1 MNPLQDADP
10 LQSPQYSNSESS
22 LVLPKIRAS
31 PVASLAGLPYRRSNP
46 SLSSLFASTA
56 SILPKSRSGSVT
68 PTAPL
73 VAGSVFSPGA
83 THGAASP
90 ASTPQGSQPAD
101 EARTLILRSFVPHV
115 GVFAS
120 ADADELV
127 QQKGLPG
134 GFVELVRPFGERVH
148 GKVTIRDSIGAS
160 RSWDDFGIRFT
171 GLRDGIGVPPGG
183 ARRSTDSRPG
193 TANGYRNSTEAA
205 DAAWLR
211 VGGDVRSIEEV
222 VDRHLA
228 YAEEQSGPT
237 DYLNHKQNTFETPI
251 ASSPFY
257 ALYLRRLLSGLP
269 MAPHETFS
277 HPVACVLAISSRSPS
292 PIEELRRLYTATSTG
307 DQRLPHWVNNEFLR
321 YYVLVHDEDHDDI
334 SKSTSLFEQMKRH
347 FGLHCHLLRLRT
359 NQCVSSDEDC
369 IRIPTCEWI
378 SASEEL
384 AEIHRREDISDPNI
398 YLHESDAA
406 ALRTFVRELTT
417 QSIVPVMERL
427 IATWNEQ
434 VASRRRGISGR
445 FMSLSKKW
453 SPFSSSR
460 TSSNPASSN
469 PSNTNYDSLQGFY
482 RPDSPE
488 ATMRKLA
495 DYAFMLRDFKLASSV
510 YDLLRTDFNT
520 DKAWKHY
527 AAANEM
533 CAVATLMTPANLSS
547 KTRTENVDQMLE
559 SASYSFLSRCG
570 APFYAL
576 RTLAMGLEL
585 LKLRGSS
592 AADDAARWAT
602 KALEMR
608 VVGPVGEALFTERVS
623 ACYASRKGTGSM
635 SWGSR
640 RRKAAFW
647 AVLAADSWVKL
658 EKGVQAEKCLSEA
671 GRLYGVD
678 ADGVTDLP
686 FEGMRIF
693 MRALSETVGA
703 LRRAKRG
710 FDERAEER
718 EADEETLA
726 EDEVVEEISETLDKR
741 PHRKSLVGIGA
752 GPLGPL
758 DTPLSPLRSTEDE
771 PRFKDDQFE

>member
-31 PVASLAGLPYRRSNP
+31 PVASLASLPYRRSNP

-120 ADADELV
+120 ADTDELV

-160 RSWDDFGIRFT
+160 RSWDNFGIRFT

-359 NQCVSSDEDC
+359 SQCVSSDEDC

-384 AEIHRREDISDPNI
+384 AEIHRRG
-398 YLHESDAA
+398 
-406 ALRTFVRELTT
+406 
-417 QSIVPVMERL
+417 
-427 IATWNEQ
+427 W
-434 VASRRRGISGR
+434 
-445 FMSLSKKW
+445 
-453 SPFSSSR
+453 
-460 TSSNPASSN
+460 
-469 PSNTNYDSLQGFY
+469 
-482 RPDSPE
+482 
-488 ATMRKLA
+488 
-495 DYAFMLRDFKLASSV
+495 
-510 YDLLRTDFNT
+510 
-520 DKAWKHY
+520 
-527 AAANEM
+527 
-533 CAVATLMTPANLSS
+533 
-547 KTRTENVDQMLE
+547 
-559 SASYSFLSRCG
+559 
-570 APFYAL
+570 
-576 RTLAMGLEL
+576 
-585 LKLRGSS
+585 
-592 AADDAARWAT
+592 
-602 KALEMR
+602 
-608 VVGPVGEALFTERVS
+608 
-623 ACYASRKGTGSM
+623 
-635 SWGSR
+635 
-640 RRKAAFW
+640 
-647 AVLAADSWVKL
+647 
-658 EKGVQAEKCLSEA
+658 
-671 GRLYGVD
+671 
-678 ADGVTDLP
+678 
-686 FEGMRIF
+686 
-693 MRALSETVGA
+693 
-703 LRRAKRG
+703 
-710 FDERAEER
+710 
-718 EADEETLA
+718 
-726 EDEVVEEISETLDKR
+726 
-741 PHRKSLVGIGA
+741 
-752 GPLGPL
+752 
-758 DTPLSPLRSTEDE
+758 
-771 PRFKDDQFE
+771 